1 MRQLKTALLS
11 IIMLSSSSAL
21 AGPEEAKA
29 HFERGAEAYKEARY
43 EEAIDG
49 FSKAYAEDPKPILLY
64 NIAQA
69 YERLGDVSNAL
80 RAYRDFLREGPSD
93 DDRTVIETRIRNL
106 EKRLQARGL
115 QQLSVFA
122 EPVGAEVFVDGKSV
136 GKAPWTGE
144 LTPGRHRIRVAQDG
158 YTSYE
163 RELLLGPDRAQDM
176 DVTLK
181 AENKAAPPASP
192 TLRADSGTDPTI
204 SVWTW
209 TALGVTTAALATSLV
224 FELSRRGAESDAEG
238 ASSQLA
244 YQDAYASMESRQ
256 TTSRIFLGLG
266 AVAAVTSG
274 VLLYL
279 DLNKKSDTKV
289 GFACLPGQCAAFA
302 GGHF

>member
-1 MRQLKTALLS
+1 MRQLTPAIISIVLLG
-11 IIMLSSSSAL
+11 SSLAL

-69 YERLGDVSNAL
+69 YERLGDTSNAL

-93 DDRTVIETRIRNL
+93 EDRRVIETRIRNL

-115 QQLSVFA
+115 QQLSIFA
-122 EPVGAEVFVDGKSV
+122 EPVGARVFVDGKAV
-136 GKAPWTGE
+136 GKSPWTGE
-144 LTPGRHRIRVAQDG
+144 LPPGRHRIHVEKDG
-158 YTSYE
+158 YTNYE
-163 RELLLGPDRAQDM
+163 RELLLGPDRAQDI

-181 AENKAAPPASP
+181 PEAPKTTPPPAMN
-192 TLRADSGTDPTI
+192 ADRGTEPQI

-224 FELSRRGAESDAEG
+224 FELSRRGAESDAED
-238 ASSQLA
+238 APTQLE

-256 TTSRIFLGLG
+256 TTSRIFLGVG
-266 AVAAVTSG
+266 AVAALTSG

-279 DLNKKSDTKV
+279 DFNREGDTKV
-289 GFACLPGQCAAFA
+289 GFGCLPGQCAAFA

>member
-1 MRQLKTALLS
+1 MRHLKTALLT
-11 IIMLSSSSAL
+11 IVMLSSSSVL

-69 YERLGDVSNAL
+69 YERLGDTSNAL

-93 DDRTVIETRIRNL
+93 DDRAVIETRIRNL

-122 EPVGAEVFVDGKSV
+122 QPVGAAVFVDGTAV
-136 GKAPWTGE
+136 GNSPWTGE
-144 LTPGRHRIRVAQDG
+144 LPPGRHRIRVEQKG
-158 YTSYE
+158 YASYE

-176 DVTLK
+176 DVTLQ
-181 AENKAAPPASP
+181 AENEATPAPPSP
-192 TLRADSGTDPTI
+192 QTADAGAAPTI

-224 FELSRRGAESDAEG
+224 FELSRQGAESDAEN
-238 ASSQLA
+238 ADTQLA
-244 YQDAYASMESRQ
+244 YQDAYSSMESRQ
-256 TTSRIFLGLG
+256 TTSRVFLGLG

-279 DLNKKSDTKV
+279 DLSKKSDTKV